1 MYMSVLHV
9 GEQEE
14 RSSTVE
20 NRYYK
25 DIRNIQCDVC
35 FMRTVGWW
43 QLWALNR
50 KHLSLSTWSGRWCGA
65 WRGLRRSADEN
76 YFTKPPRMKKTM
88 KSRPRV
94 VFAQTSPYPTV
105 DIVTM
110 SKYTHSQY
118 ESGWEF
124 WKFSQGSPEF
134 STCGRRAWIVL
145 LWQTKAFGFS
155 SKPDPLQPST
165 VSSDNCHHWMWGTQ
179 EGFFTCFNWEKSET
193 GGFTVEQSFCCHLV
207 AQMSSGISW

>member
-1 MYMSVLHV
+1 MGFELKTFVSVYM
-9 GEQEE
+9 
-14 RSSTVE
+14 
-20 NRYYK
+20 K
-25 DIRNIQCDVC
+25 WK
-35 FMRTVGWW
+35 MM
-43 QLWALNR
+43 
-50 KHLSLSTWSGRWCGA
+50 WCMK
-65 WRGLRRSADEN
+65 GLRQSADEN

-134 STCGRRAWIVL
+134 STCGRRARIAL
-145 LWQTKAFGFS
+145 LRQTKAFSFS

-165 VSSDNCHHWMWGTQ
+165 VSSYYSHHWMWGTQ
-179 EGFFTCFNWEKSET
+179 EGFYVLQLREEPNRWL
-193 GGFTVEQSFCCHLV
+193 SFCCHLV
-207 AQMSSGISW
+207 AQMSPGISW